1 LVAIERGPVW
11 APQLGTRTA
20 TLERVEV
27 IYADALAAPFAA
39 APFGPSAT
47 TLTRPLV
54 MTGGR
59 IRRVLLRIAA
69 DIKNSPPA
77 ALEDREA
84 ASDRS
89 AVSAPPH
96 GQEHVEFL
104 RRRRGPAPQRRLLR
118 VLARRDARVR
128 RRGYP
133 SKYIGNS

>member
-1 LVAIERGPVW
+1 LVATERGPVW
-11 APQLGTRTA
+11 APRLGTRTA

-39 APFGPSAT
+39 APFDPSAT

-54 MTGGR
+54 MTGGGSGACYFGSLPTSKTR
-59 IRRVLLRIAA
+59 PRAA
-69 DIKNSPPA
+69 I
-77 ALEDREA
+77 EDREA
-84 ASDRS
+84 ASNRS

-96 GQEHVEFL
+96 GQGHLKFL